1 MVGEDDSAALFRKQV
16 GKVRPVEHD
25 TVEPERPR
33 RPPRRRPSEPA
44 VAASD
49 TDGGHGAPGTRDKDA
64 ALAYEYSRPG
74 LQRSVLRKL
83 RRAQYS
89 IGDELDLHGLTVR
102 AAHQRLASFLV
113 HARGERLAC
122 VRIVTGKGLSSPG
135 MDPVLKPKVAAWL
148 REDDGVLAFT
158 TARRND
164 GGSGALYVLLR
175 RRCLIS

>member
-1 MVGEDDSAALFRKQV
+1 MAGDDDGAALFRRHM
-16 GKVRPVEHD
+16 GKVRSVEHD

-33 RPPRRRPSEPA
+33 NGPRWRGSEPTITA
-44 VAASD
+44 RNIDAGHDASREQA
-49 TDGGHGAPGTRDKDA
+49 GNSAR
-64 ALAYEYSRPG
+64 AYEYFRPG

-83 RRAQYS
+83 RRAQYP

-102 AAHQRLASFLV
+102 DAHQRLASFLV
-113 HARGERLAC
+113 HARGERLTC

-175 RRCLIS
+175 SRRE